1 MSAIISEE
9 DEDEDMFYTVGL
21 LHSARNIEDGKIIDD
36 QNKKI
41 LKLCDEIGIKIKQYL
56 PQYYKTKE
64 EWMKHFG
71 AKWSVFEERKAKYD
85 PKMILSP
92 GQRVFNYS

>member
-1 MSAIISEE
+1 MSSVISEE
-9 DEDEDMFYTVGL
+9 DEDVFYTVGL
-21 LHSARNIEDGKIIDD
+21 LHAARNVEDLKMIEN

-41 LKLCDEIGIKIKQYL
+41 LELCDEIGIKIKQYL
-56 PQYYKTKE
+56 PRYNETKE

-71 AKWSVFEERKAKYD
+71 AKWSLFEERKAKYD

-92 GQRVFNYS
+92 GQKIFNF